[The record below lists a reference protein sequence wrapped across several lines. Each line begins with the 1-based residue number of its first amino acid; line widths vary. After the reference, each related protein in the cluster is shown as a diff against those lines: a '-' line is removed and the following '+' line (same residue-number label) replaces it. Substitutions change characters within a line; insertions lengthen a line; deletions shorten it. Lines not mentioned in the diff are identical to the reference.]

1 MITFIKANLLL
12 VLNIFFIMIVIFFE
26 RKRVINT
33 LGWVLILS
41 LTSYIGFFFYL
52 FFGLGFRKRK
62 RLKNNN
68 DNFIFQK
75 FLIRR
80 NELIEKANKIELKK
94 DYFDLVYYLEYNL
107 KSLYYPSNEIT
118 LYTDGVDF
126 FNVLK
131 QNIANAKVFIHI
143 EYYIFRNDT
152 LGTEIKNLLIK
163 KAKEGVEIKFIYD
176 GMGSLSVKDRFF
188 NDLRE
193 AGAEVEC
200 FFPPTLLPFNIRWN
214 FRNHRKI
221 VVIDGQEAYV
231 GGFNVGDE
239 YLGKNKKF
247 GYWRDTQLKIEGD
260 IIDSIEAEF
269 LMDWLFVK
277 KQKISK
283 DFETDKY
290 FPEREP
296 KGSIDMQICS
306 SGPNYDHP
314 YIKDSIVKLI
324 SKAKK
329 SIYIQT
335 PYFIPDDTIQDLLKI
350 AVLSGVRVN
359 IMIPN
364 KPDHIFVYWATLY
377 NAGEL
382 LELGAKVY
390 TYENGFLHSKVLIVD
405 DEVSTIGTANM
416 DMRSFYVNFEIKTI
430 IYNEAFAL
438 KLKEEFYRDIKL
450 SKELTLEKYRNR
462 GRKVKIKESISRLV
476 SPIL

>member
-1 MITFIKANLLL
+1 MVTFIEANLLL

-80 NELIEKANKIELKK
+80 NELIEKTNKIELKK

-290 FPEREP
+290 FPKREP

>member
-1 MITFIKANLLL
+1 MVTFIEANLLL

-80 NELIEKANKIELKK
+80 NELIEKTNQIELKK

-290 FPEREP
+290 FPKREP

>member
-1 MITFIKANLLL
+1 MVTFIEANLLL

-80 NELIEKANKIELKK
+80 NELIEKTNKIELKK

-131 QNIANAKVFIHI
+131 QNIANAKDFIHI

-283 DFETDKY
+283 GFETDKY
-290 FPEREP
+290 FPKREP

>member
-1 MITFIKANLLL
+1 MVTFIEANLLL

-80 NELIEKANKIELKK
+80 NELIEKTNKIELKK

-283 DFETDKY
+283 GFETDKY
-290 FPEREP
+290 FPKREP

>member
-1 MITFIKANLLL
+1 MITFIEANLLL
-12 VLNIFFIMIVIFFE
+12 ILNIFFIMIVIFFE
-26 RKRVINT
+26 RKRVIST

-62 RLKNNN
+62 RLKNSN

-80 NELIEKANKIELKK
+80 NELIEKTNKIELKK
-94 DYFDLVYYLEYNL
+94 EYFDLVYYLEYNL

-126 FNVLK
+126 FNILK
-131 QNIANAKVFIHI
+131 ENIATAKTFIHI

-221 VVIDGQEAYV
+221 VVIDGLEAYV

-283 DFETDKY
+283 SFETDKY
-290 FPEREP
+290 FPKREP
-296 KGSIDMQICS
+296 TGSIDMQICS

-314 YIKDSIVKLI
+314 YIKDSIIKLI

-350 AVLSGVRVN
+350 AVLSGVKVN

-382 LELGAKVY
+382 LELGAKIY
-390 TYENGFLHSKVLIVD
+390 TYENGFLHSKVLIID

-438 KLKEEFYRDIKL
+438 KLKEEFYKDIKL